1 MGFHKIFPIHLVNFP
16 EQQLSGL
23 EAYEQG
29 YLAFGIAEQ
38 VWRDS
43 EHFGYCIKDLS
54 WGPLFISNI
63 FGAKDKEWHVVTI
76 PGPCLELIE
85 GGADVDHVG
94 QGLDL
99 ATPLATSRDAIGLE
113 VPGTS
118 L

>member
-1 MGFHKIFPIHLVNFP
+1 MATPSRPSAGATFLKSYV
-16 EQQLSGL
+16 LSDQN
-23 EAYEQG
+23 E
-29 YLAFGIAEQ
+29 
-38 VWRDS
+38 
-43 EHFGYCIKDLS
+43 
-54 WGPLFISNI
+54 
-63 FGAKDKEWHVVTI
+63 EWHVV
-76 PGPCLELIE
+76 PMPSPCLELIE